1 MTDRTDFF
9 IGWES
14 RIAPRLA
21 RFQAGIAAVLLAGFV
36 GLGVLLGARADDPA
50 RADFAVV
57 PGQPG
62 FAMPDLGE
70 VTGTLVLH
78 PYPHLVRDA
87 GGPVLLSGGGKYAA
101 PEAIAALEGRLLR
114 AEGFLTARGTIAML
128 ATDEVPADLG
138 PGPPLPAPVA
148 LGTWQV
154 TGEICDGKCASGAMR
169 PGTGIGH
176 RACATLCIAGEVP
189 PVFVPTA
196 PVAGHAFLLLAGP
209 DGGKMPP
216 QLSDAIG
223 LRVRLSG
230 TVERRGGLAIFRAE
244 PSSLAV
250 P

>member
-1 MTDRTDFF
+1 MNDRADFF

-21 RFQAGIAAVLLAGFV
+21 RFQLAVAAALLAGFA
-36 GLGVLLGARADDPA
+36 GFGALLGARADDPA
-50 RADFAVV
+50 RADFATV
-57 PGQPG
+57 PGAAG

-78 PYPHLVRDA
+78 PYPHLVRA
-87 GGPVLLSGGGKYAA
+87 SGGSVLLSGGGKYPA
-101 PEAIAALEGRLLR
+101 PEAIAALEGRTLR

-128 ATDEVPADLG
+128 ATDAVPADLG
-138 PGPPLPAPVA
+138 PAPPLPAPVP
-148 LGTWQV
+148 LGAWQV

-169 PGTGIGH
+169 PGTGLGH
-176 RACATLCIAGEVP
+176 RACATLCITSEVP

-196 PVAGHAFLLLAGP
+196 PVAGHAFLLLAGA
-209 DGGKMPP
+209 DGGPMAPA
-216 QLSDAIG
+216 LRDAIG

-230 TVERRGGLAIFRAE
+230 MIERRGDLAIFRAE
-244 PSSLAV
+244 PESLAL